1 MVGFIDETFRDGPQS
16 LWATRMRTQS
26 MLGGAKWANRARFHR
41 TCVTSGAAFETAVRF
56 LGENPWERLRALRKH
71 MPDAQ
76 LEVLVRSRNLFGWDQ
91 YSDDVVELLFRCMR
105 EIGIDWL
112 KIFDG
117 LNDYGNI
124 AAHFA
129 IARRL
134 GFKTAGMVTF
144 SLSPVHTDAHF
155 AAKAVELA
163 RLGVDTV
170 MMCDASGL
178 MTAGRTRSILHAIRS
193 AIGDQAPI
201 EFYAH
206 HSMGLAH
213 DSCRAAI
220 AAGVANVT
228 TASRPLAN
236 GESVPATIDIARIA
250 DGLGIAHDLDV
261 GAQSQLDDYFRWVA
275 YQEGRP
281 IQAAAAFDRTAYDR
295 FAGHQ
300 IPGGMISNFRNQLA
314 ELGLMHRI
322 DEVLEEASRVR
333 EELGFPVMVTPFSQF
348 VGVQA
353 TMNVIQGERYKTIP
367 NGVLAYVRGQYGK
380 PPGPIDR
387 DVMDK
392 VLQGAAHA
400 AVDLAAQFARP
411 MIAEFRKAKGPF
423 ASDEDLLLHLFYG
436 KEHVAA
442 MHAKGISFD
451 VVDALDTPLAAL
463 VRELLK
469 VEHVEHVRIARGD
482 LRLELK
488 LNATGDATLIAS
500 QAPSEELSFQDV
512 IAILAIVR
520 QASRYELLEV
530 AVDGICVFVT
540 ARNRAEGE
548 QASRPGSTDR
558 GESVLTSPAVGT
570 LYWDCAGRS
579 VTDQT
584 GAVVSEE
591 APAGRIIAL
600 GRSFDVMPRQEG
612 VVVEVLAAHET
623 FVEYGQ
629 PLLRIEHA

>member
-71 MPDAQ
+71 MPDAK

-144 SLSPVHTDAHF
+144 SLSPIHDDAHF
-155 AAKAVELA
+155 AAKAVELV

-170 MMCDASGL
+170 MLCDASGL
-178 MTAGRTRSILHAIRS
+178 MTADRTRGILRAMRA
-193 AIGDQAPI
+193 AIGDRVPI

-213 DSCRAAI
+213 ESCRAAI

-250 DGLGIAHDLDV
+250 DELGIAHELDV
-261 GAQSQLDDYFRWVA
+261 EAQLKLDDYFHWVA
-275 YQEGRP
+275 HLEGHP
-281 IQAAAAFDRTAYDR
+281 VQAAAAFDRSGYDR

-300 IPGGMISNFRNQLA
+300 IPGGMISNFRNQLG
-314 ELGLMHRI
+314 ELGLMQRI
-322 DEVLEEASRVR
+322 DEVLDEASRVR
-333 EELGFPVMVTPFSQF
+333 EELGYPVMVTPFSQF

-353 TMNVIQGERYKTIP
+353 TMNVIQGERYKTVP

-380 PPGPIDR
+380 PPGPIDPN
-387 DVMDK
+387 VMDK
-392 VLQGAAHA
+392 VLQGASRVS
-400 AVDLAAQFARP
+400 VDLAAQFATP
-411 MIAEFRKAKGPF
+411 MIGDFLKSKGPF
-423 ASDEDLLLHLFYG
+423 ASDEDMLLHLFYG
-436 KEHVAA
+436 KDHVAA
-442 MHAKGISFD
+442 MHAKGVSFD
-451 VVDALDTPLAAL
+451 VVEPVDMPVSAL

-469 VEHVEHVRIARGD
+469 IERIGHVRIARGD
-482 LRLELK
+482 LRLEMK
-488 LNATGDATLIAS
+488 LDAREDAS
-500 QAPSEELSFQDV
+500 
-512 IAILAIVR
+512 
-520 QASRYELLEV
+520 
-530 AVDGICVFVT
+530 
-540 ARNRAEGE
+540 
-548 QASRPGSTDR
+548 
-558 GESVLTSPAVGT
+558 
-570 LYWDCAGRS
+570 
-579 VTDQT
+579 
-584 GAVVSEE
+584 
-591 APAGRIIAL
+591 
-600 GRSFDVMPRQEG
+600 
-612 VVVEVLAAHET
+612 
-623 FVEYGQ
+623 
-629 PLLRIEHA
+629 